1 LINLK
6 LSAKFG
12 VHFYAGETYMA
23 IQTLDMRTIK
33 EKSINI
39 YEMCLLIA
47 GRARQ
52 INSDRVAKKKEN
64 EILDDMDMYD
74 ETDIY
79 DRELMKDIKFEREI
93 NPTVIAQDELF
104 QGKIAPVYLAEKNTA
119 EEE

>member
-1 LINLK
+1 
-6 LSAKFG
+6 
-12 VHFYAGETYMA
+12 MA
-23 IQTLDMRTIK
+23 IKTLDMRK
-33 EKSINI
+33 LKDKDYNI

-47 GRARQ
+47 ARARQ
-52 INSDRVAKKKEN
+52 INSDRISKKKEN

-104 QGKIAPVYLAEKNTA
+104 EGKIKLLYITEETKEEII
-119 EEE
+119 EEEKPLD